1 MNQELINWSEKSFS
15 LLPWRKKRTLYRTLV
30 SEIMLQ
36 QTTVSTV
43 LQHFEGFIKKFPDV
57 FSLAKASEEE
67 VCIAWK
73 GLGYYRRARNL
84 RKAAISIVD
93 DFDGVIPIEFSQL
106 KNISG
111 IGEYTAN
118 AILGIGANK
127 KVLAVDANLERVL
140 SRLFYIEEDKGPK
153 LQKKIYELFENKKIL
168 IEHRK
173 WGGRLLNEAFMD
185 LGRVYCQA
193 KKALCVSCPVN
204 EVCTAGKR
212 GDPLSFPINQ
222 KLKKAKELFDL
233 KLLRVVIK
241 KKEKIL
247 TYRKKENYWLAGQ
260 KEIPTFILSTNDNS
274 LKQYPFWK
282 EKVNLSDLKSFK
294 TSITKYRITNYIY
307 EMTLSEWKKSFHD
320 LEGPFR
326 FVSTDANE
334 ENLSTSTIKTLK
346 LS

>member
-1 MNQELINWSEKSFS
+1 M
-15 LLPWRKKRTLYRTLV
+15 LPWRKKRTLYRTLV

-36 QTTVSTV
+36 QTTVATV
-43 LQHFEGFIKKFPDV
+43 LRHFEDFIKKFPDV

-93 DFDGVIPIEFSQL
+93 DFGGRIPRDFSQL

-140 SRLFYIEEDKGPK
+140 SRLFCIEDNKGPK
-153 LQKKIYELFENKKIL
+153 LQKKIYELFEDKKIL
-168 IEHRK
+168 SEQSDL
-173 WGGRLLNEAFMD
+173 GGRLLNETLMD
-185 LGRVYCQA
+185 LGRIYCQA
-193 KKALCVSCPVN
+193 KKVLCISCPVYGI
-204 EVCTAGKR
+204 CAAGKR
-212 GDPLSFPINQ
+212 GDPLSFPVQ
-222 KLKKAKELFDL
+222 SKSKKTKQVFDL
-233 KLLRVVIK
+233 NLLRIVIK
-241 KKEKIL
+241 RKEKIL
-247 TYRKKENYWLAGQ
+247 TYKKKEHYWHAGQ
-260 KEIPTFILSTNDNS
+260 KEIPTFILNTNDKS

-307 EMTLSEWKKSFHD
+307 EMTFPEWKKLFHD
-320 LEGPFR
+320 LDGPFR
-326 FVSTDANE
+326 FVSMDAKE

-346 LS
+346 LN